1 MSEANERQVGGNHYA
16 APIQHWDFV
25 VANAV
30 PYLEAQI
37 MKYALRWRRKGGVG
51 DLDKA
56 AHFLQ
61 KLREVA
67 VAEGFPD
74 PAAAE
79 AAPSAR
85 RARQSK

>member
-1 MSEANERQVGGNHYA
+1 MNEANDRQVGGNHYA

-25 VANAV
+25 IANNV

-37 MKYALRWRRKGGVG
+37 MRYALRWRKKAGIS

-67 VAEGFPD
+67 VAEGYPD
-74 PAAAE
+74 PTVVE
-79 AAPSAR
+79 AAPVR
-85 RARQSK
+85 RGRRGT

>member
-1 MSEANERQVGGNHYA
+1 MSKANERQVDGDHYA

-25 VANAV
+25 IANKV
-30 PYLEAQI
+30 PYLESMI
-37 MKYALRWRRKGGVG
+37 MRYSLRWRRKGGIT

-61 KLREVA
+61 KLRETA

-74 PAAAE
+74 PAAAAE
-79 AAPSAR
+79 APPGR
-85 RARQSK
+85 RKRGG